1 MRNFLTNSPTT
12 LLKTKQKLVNAS
24 EFIYFQI
31 IESKF
36 VRLVIGQINLL
47 FSFHVHPS
55 IDLKKNFHS
64 IYFHS
69 IYVKLLGP
77 IPESLGNISEDKFL
91 NQKLPS

>member
-64 IYFHS
+64 IY
-69 IYVKLLGP
+69 VKLLGP